1 MRLNFDYTWEFP
13 GDDTCVIKS
22 THNLPV
28 IHGGSNMPAVLERF
42 LRYVQIDTESDRDS
56 ETYPSSAR
64 QLDLLRLLA
73 EELRSIGLS
82 DVRMDQFGYVTAAL
96 EATASAPAPV
106 IGFLAHVDTSP
117 DFSGKDVRP
126 QIVENYD
133 GGDIILNA
141 AEQIVLS
148 PQRFPDLLK
157 YRGESLVTTDGTT
170 LLGADDKAG
179 IAEIMTAVAYLAA
192 HPEIP
197 HGKIR
202 VAFTPDEEVGAGVEH
217 FDVGAFGAD
226 FAYTVDGG
234 ETGELEVETFNAAS
248 ARLQVRGRNVH
259 PGTAKGVMLN
269 ALQIAMEYNALLPV
283 FERPEYTE
291 KTEGFFHL
299 VLLNGEVESARM
311 EYIIR
316 DHDDRRFQDRKALM
330 QSAANYLNQK
340 YGEAVVELTLKDQ
353 YYNMKKMIDPH
364 PQILALA
371 RAAYEALGIEPRV
384 VPVRGGTD
392 GSRLSYMG
400 LPTPNLFAG
409 GHNMHGRYE
418 FVPVSSLEK
427 AAQVIIKI
435 CELAAAG

>member
-1 MRLNFDYTWEFP
+1 M
-13 GDDTCVIKS
+13 S
-22 THNLPV
+22 
-28 IHGGSNMPAVLERF
+28 AVLERF
-42 LRYVQIDTESDRDS
+42 LRYVKIDTESDRDS
-56 ETYPSSAR
+56 ETYPSSAK

-73 EELRSIGLS
+73 DELRQIGLS
-82 DVRMDQFGYVTAAL
+82 EVRMDQYGYVTATL
-96 EATASAPAPV
+96 EATTKTPAPV

-117 DFSGKDVRP
+117 DFSGKDVKP
-126 QIVENYD
+126 QVVENYD

-141 AEQIVLS
+141 AEKLVLS

-157 YRGESLVTTDGTT
+157 YRGESLVTSDGTT

-179 IAEIMTAVAYLAA
+179 IAEIMTAMAHLVA

-217 FDVGAFGAD
+217 FDVQAFGAD
-226 FAYTVDGG
+226 FAFTVDGG
-234 ETGELEVETFNAAS
+234 EVGELEIETFNAAG
-248 ARLQVRGRNVH
+248 AKLQVRGRNVH

-269 ALQIAMEYNALLPV
+269 ALLIAMEYNALLPV
-283 FERPEYTE
+283 SERPEFTE
-291 KTEGFFHL
+291 KYEGFFHL
-299 VLLNGEVESARM
+299 FHASGGVEAAEM

-316 DHDDRRFQDRKALM
+316 DHDDQRFQDRKTLM
-330 QSAANYLNQK
+330 QSAADYLNRK
-340 YGEAVVELTLKDQ
+340 YGESVVELTVKDQ

-364 PQILALA
+364 PQILAVA
-371 RAAYEALGIEPRV
+371 RAAYEALGIAPRV
-384 VPVRGGTD
+384 IPVRGGTD

>member
-1 MRLNFDYTWEFP
+1 M
-13 GDDTCVIKS
+13 S
-22 THNLPV
+22 
-28 IHGGSNMPAVLERF
+28 AVLERF
-42 LRYVQIDTESDRDS
+42 LRYVKIDTESDRVS
-56 ETYPSSAR
+56 ETYPSSAK

-73 EELRSIGLS
+73 DELRQIGLS
-82 DVRMDQFGYVTAAL
+82 EVRMDQYGYVTATL

-117 DFSGKDVRP
+117 DFSGKDVKP
-126 QIVENYD
+126 QVVENYD
-133 GGDIILNA
+133 GGDIVLNA
-141 AEQIVLS
+141 AEKLVLS

-157 YRGESLVTTDGTT
+157 YRGESLVTSDGTT

-179 IAEIMTAVAYLAA
+179 IAEIMTAMAHLVA

-217 FDVGAFGAD
+217 FDVQAFGAD
-226 FAYTVDGG
+226 FAFTVDGG
-234 ETGELEVETFNAAS
+234 EVGELEIETFNAAG
-248 ARLQVRGRNVH
+248 AKLQVRGRNVH

-269 ALQIAMEYNALLPV
+269 ALLIAMEYNALLPV
-283 FERPEYTE
+283 SERPEFTE
-291 KTEGFFHL
+291 KYEGFFHL
-299 VLLNGEVESARM
+299 FHASGGVEAAEM

-316 DHDDRRFQDRKALM
+316 DHDDQRFQDRKILM
-330 QSAANYLNQK
+330 QSAADYLNRK
-340 YGEAVVELTLKDQ
+340 YGERVVELTVKDQ

-364 PQILALA
+364 PQILAVA
-371 RAAYEALGIEPRV
+371 RAAYEALGIAPRV
-384 VPVRGGTD
+384 IPVRGGTD

>member
-1 MRLNFDYTWEFP
+1 M
-13 GDDTCVIKS
+13 S
-22 THNLPV
+22 
-28 IHGGSNMPAVLERF
+28 AVLERF
-42 LRYVQIDTESDRDS
+42 LRYVKIDTESDRDS
-56 ETYPSSAR
+56 ETYPSSAK

-73 EELRSIGLS
+73 DELRQIGLS
-82 DVRMDQFGYVTAAL
+82 EVRMDQYGYVTATL

-117 DFSGKDVRP
+117 DFSGKDVKP
-126 QIVENYD
+126 QVVENYD
-133 GGDIILNA
+133 GGDIVLNA
-141 AEQIVLS
+141 AEKLVLS

-157 YRGESLVTTDGTT
+157 YRGESLVTSDGTT

-179 IAEIMTAVAYLAA
+179 IAEIMTAMAHLVA
-192 HPEIP
+192 HPDIP
-197 HGKIR
+197 HGKVR

-217 FDVGAFGAD
+217 FDVQAFGAD
-226 FAYTVDGG
+226 FAFTVDGG
-234 ETGELEVETFNAAS
+234 EVGELEIETFNAAG
-248 ARLQVRGRNVH
+248 AKLQVRGRNVH

-269 ALQIAMEYNALLPV
+269 ALLIAMEYNALLPV
-283 FERPEYTE
+283 SERPEFTE
-291 KTEGFFHL
+291 KYEGFFHL
-299 VLLNGEVESARM
+299 FHASGGVEAAEM

-316 DHDDRRFQDRKALM
+316 DHDDQRFQDRKTLM
-330 QSAANYLNQK
+330 QSAADYLNRK
-340 YGEAVVELTLKDQ
+340 YGESVVELTVKDQ

-364 PQILALA
+364 PQILAVA
-371 RAAYEALGIEPRV
+371 RAAYEALGIAPRV
-384 VPVRGGTD
+384 IPVRGGTD

-435 CELAAAG
+435 CELATAG

>member
-1 MRLNFDYTWEFP
+1 M
-13 GDDTCVIKS
+13 S
-22 THNLPV
+22 
-28 IHGGSNMPAVLERF
+28 AVLERF
-42 LRYVQIDTESDRDS
+42 LRYVKIDTESDRDS
-56 ETYPSSAR
+56 ETYPSSAK

-73 EELRSIGLS
+73 DELRQIGLS
-82 DVRMDQFGYVTAAL
+82 EVRMDQYGYVTATL
-96 EATASAPAPV
+96 EATTKTPAPV

-117 DFSGKDVRP
+117 DFSGKDVKP
-126 QIVENYD
+126 QVVENYD

-141 AEQIVLS
+141 AEKLVLS

-157 YRGESLVTTDGTT
+157 YRGESLVTSDGTT

-179 IAEIMTAVAYLAA
+179 IAEIMTAMAHLVA

-217 FDVGAFGAD
+217 FDVQAFGAD
-226 FAYTVDGG
+226 FAFTVDGG
-234 ETGELEVETFNAAS
+234 EVGELEIETFNAAG
-248 ARLQVRGRNVH
+248 AKLRVRGRNVH

-269 ALQIAMEYNALLPV
+269 ALLIAMEYNALLPV
-283 FERPEYTE
+283 SERPEFTE
-291 KTEGFFHL
+291 KYEGFFHL
-299 VLLNGEVESARM
+299 FHASGGVEAAEM

-316 DHDDRRFQDRKALM
+316 DHDDQRFQDRKTLM
-330 QSAANYLNQK
+330 QSAADYLNRK
-340 YGEAVVELTLKDQ
+340 YGESVVELTVKDQ

-364 PQILALA
+364 PQILAVA
-371 RAAYEALGIEPRV
+371 RAAYEALGIAPRV
-384 VPVRGGTD
+384 IPVRGGTD

>member
-1 MRLNFDYTWEFP
+1 M
-13 GDDTCVIKS
+13 S
-22 THNLPV
+22 
-28 IHGGSNMPAVLERF
+28 AVLERF
-42 LRYVQIDTESDRDS
+42 LRYVKIDTESDRDS
-56 ETYPSSAR
+56 ETYPSSAK

-73 EELRSIGLS
+73 DELRQIGLS
-82 DVRMDQFGYVTAAL
+82 EVRMDQYGYVTATL

-117 DFSGKDVRP
+117 DFSGKDVKP
-126 QIVENYD
+126 QVVENYD
-133 GGDIILNA
+133 GGDIVLNA
-141 AEQIVLS
+141 AEKLFLS

-157 YRGESLVTTDGTT
+157 YRGESLVTSDGTT

-179 IAEIMTAVAYLAA
+179 IAEIMTAMAHLVA
-192 HPEIP
+192 HPDIP
-197 HGKIR
+197 HGKVR

-217 FDVGAFGAD
+217 FDVQAFGAD
-226 FAYTVDGG
+226 FAFTVDGG
-234 ETGELEVETFNAAS
+234 EVGELEIETFNAAG
-248 ARLQVRGRNVH
+248 AKLQVRGRNVH

-269 ALQIAMEYNALLPV
+269 ALLIAMEYNALLPV
-283 FERPEYTE
+283 SERPEFTE
-291 KTEGFFHL
+291 KYEGFFHL
-299 VLLNGEVESARM
+299 FHASGGVEAAEM

-316 DHDDRRFQDRKALM
+316 DHDDQRFQDRKTLM
-330 QSAANYLNQK
+330 QSAADYLNRK
-340 YGEAVVELTLKDQ
+340 YGESVVELTVKDQ

-364 PQILALA
+364 PQILAVA
-371 RAAYEALGIEPRV
+371 RAAYEALGIAPRV
-384 VPVRGGTD
+384 IPVRGGTD

>member
-1 MRLNFDYTWEFP
+1 MSE
-13 GDDTCVIKS
+13 
-22 THNLPV
+22 
-28 IHGGSNMPAVLERF
+28 VLERF
-42 LRYVQIDTESDRDS
+42 LRYVRIDTESDRDS
-56 ETYPSSAR
+56 ETYPSSAK

-73 EELRSIGLS
+73 EELRQIGLS
-82 DVRMDQFGYVTAAL
+82 DARMDQYGYVTATL
-96 EATASAPAPV
+96 EATTRAPAPV

-126 QIVENYD
+126 QLVENYD
-133 GGDIILNA
+133 GSDILLNE

-179 IAEIMTAVAYLAA
+179 IAEIMTAMAYLVA
-192 HPEIP
+192 HPEIQ

-217 FDVGAFGAD
+217 FDVQAFGAD

-234 ETGELEVETFNAAS
+234 ELGELEVETFNAAS
-248 ARLQVRGRNVH
+248 AKLHVRGRNVH

-269 ALQIAMEYNALLPV
+269 ALLIAMEYNALLPV
-283 FERPEYTE
+283 FERPEFTE
-291 KTEGFFHL
+291 KYEGFFHL
-299 VLLNGEVESARM
+299 MQMSGGVEAAQM

-316 DHDDRRFQDRKALM
+316 DHDDQHFQNRKALM
-330 QSAANYLNQK
+330 QRAADFLNRK
-340 YGEAVVELTLKDQ
+340 YGETVVELTLKDQ

-364 PQILALA
+364 PQILDLA
-371 RAAYEALGIEPRV
+371 RAAYAALGIEARV
-384 VPVRGGTD
+384 IPVRGGTD

-435 CELAAAG
+435 CELAGAS

>member
-1 MRLNFDYTWEFP
+1 M
-13 GDDTCVIKS
+13 S
-22 THNLPV
+22 
-28 IHGGSNMPAVLERF
+28 AVLERF
-42 LRYVQIDTESDRDS
+42 LRYVKIDTESDRDS
-56 ETYPSSAR
+56 ETYPSSAK
-64 QLDLLRLLA
+64 QLDFLRLLA
-73 EELRSIGLS
+73 DELRQIGLS
-82 DVRMDQFGYVTAAL
+82 EVRMDQYGYVTATL
-96 EATASAPAPV
+96 EATTKTPAPV

-117 DFSGKDVRP
+117 DFSGKDVKP
-126 QIVENYD
+126 QVVENYD

-141 AEQIVLS
+141 AEKLVLS

-157 YRGESLVTTDGTT
+157 YRGESLVTSDGTT

-179 IAEIMTAVAYLAA
+179 IAEIMTAMAHLVA

-217 FDVGAFGAD
+217 FDVQAFGAD
-226 FAYTVDGG
+226 FAFTVDGG
-234 ETGELEVETFNAAS
+234 EVGELEIETFNAAG
-248 ARLQVRGRNVH
+248 AKLQVRGRNVH

-269 ALQIAMEYNALLPV
+269 ALLIAMEYNALLPV
-283 FERPEYTE
+283 SERPEFTE
-291 KTEGFFHL
+291 KYEGFFHL
-299 VLLNGEVESARM
+299 FHASGGVEAAEM

-316 DHDDRRFQDRKALM
+316 DHDDQRFQDRKILM
-330 QSAANYLNQK
+330 QSAADYLNRK
-340 YGEAVVELTLKDQ
+340 YGESVVELTVKDQ

-364 PQILALA
+364 PQILAVA
-371 RAAYEALGIEPRV
+371 RAAYEALGIAPRV
-384 VPVRGGTD
+384 IPVRGGTD